1 MRTSTSPP
9 QLDGIRLACSS
20 YPGNSRIQAIPLIA
34 LSQKQNEM
42 NRDTFLKDTDVAD
55 FIKWLIETLPH
66 LTVTLNIP
74 ESRRFVPKGVHAT
87 CSGIEQVLPHYSWM
101 GTWTHNKG
109 RLGGLASDLRTALAT
124 GNEDD
129 TLRAC
134 LEILNWGGVRGA
146 VSYLQ
151 AKAGNDALKAYL
163 HGRKQLFDLTGPQRL
178 RDLNAGVIDK
188 FDAGMTKIYSLLDT
202 TGSPIYDSRVG
213 AAMAML
219 YQYHLRSSSKQM
231 TELLNF
237 PSGSARGK
245 QVRNPGRL
253 GHPFYDAPQFYTRSV
268 QPHVWAQFQLKLGW
282 IIQEILSRTNWFKE
296 TEGPAIAD
304 RSRAFEACLFMIGYD
319 LKSMASNAC
328 CGSTQVTTPASI
340 KQEVAS
346 ATNDDLE
353 EPKDTGWV
361 PTSHPFTEVLK
372 HFLRFRQSQQ
382 PSYELQDFKGW
393 LIRNYTKRRGDANAE
408 IKLSTA
414 YGYLFPLRAQEF
426 DLVDRSIEDLE
437 CIVEGGEQGL
447 ECAVRGRILNV
458 DERAW
463 VCLVDA
469 WIVGQ
474 LHNVKSTQRRN
485 KILSDA
491 GFAGTPN
498 ASNTLFLVG
507 RDVGKHFRLLND
519 DGSRTAFYDEF
530 FETRMVMDEELETL
544 NNARQAVSED

>member
-1 MRTSTSPP
+1 
-9 QLDGIRLACSS
+9 
-20 YPGNSRIQAIPLIA
+20 
-34 LSQKQNEM
+34 M

-163 HGRKQLFDLTGPQRL
+163 HGRKHLFDLTGPQRL

-282 IIQEILSRTNWFKE
+282 IIREILSRTDWFE
-296 TEGPAIAD
+296 EAEGDAIAD
-304 RSRAFEACLFMIGYD
+304 RSRAFEACLFMVGYD
-319 LKSMASNAC
+319 LRSIAGNAC
-328 CGSTQVTTPASI
+328 CGSTQVSTSPSTQ
-340 KQEVAS
+340 KEVAN
-346 ATNDDLE
+346 ATNDEIE
-353 EPKDTGWV
+353 ESSDTGWV
-361 PTSHPFTEVLK
+361 PTGHPFTKILE
-372 HFLRFRQSQQ
+372 HFLRFRQSPQ
-382 PSYELQDFKGW
+382 PVYDLKSFKAW
-393 LIRNYTKRRGDANAE
+393 LPNNYTRKRGAE
-408 IKLSTA
+408 GVQIKQSTVKS
-414 YGYLFPLRAQEF
+414 YDFPLREQEF
-426 DLVDRSIEDLE
+426 DLVDRPFEDLQ
-437 CIVEGGEQGL
+437 CIVEGGQHGL
-447 ECAVRGRILNV
+447 ECAVRDRVLNV

-469 WIVGQ
+469 WIAGQ
-474 LHNVKSTQRRN
+474 LHDATSKRREE
-485 KILSDA
+485 ILLHA
-491 GFAGTPN
+491 GFAGKPSTCKLIF
-498 ASNTLFLVG
+498 SVG
-507 RDVGKHFRLLND
+507 KDVGKHFGLLNE
-519 DGSRTAFYDEF
+519 DGSPTDFYKGFFTAQ
-530 FETRMVMDEELETL
+530 MVMDEELETL
-544 NNARQAVSED
+544 NNARQAV

>member
-1 MRTSTSPP
+1 
-9 QLDGIRLACSS
+9 
-20 YPGNSRIQAIPLIA
+20 
-34 LSQKQNEM
+34 M
-42 NRDTFLKDTDVAD
+42 NKDTFLENNDVAE
-55 FIKWLIETLPH
+55 FINWLIETLPR
-66 LTVTLNIP
+66 LTVSLNIAK
-74 ESRRFVPKGVHAT
+74 SRRFVPNGVHAT
-87 CSGIEQVLPHYSWM
+87 CSGIEEVLPHYSWM
-101 GTWTHNKG
+101 GTWTHNKHQ
-109 RLGGLASDLRTALAT
+109 LGILSSNLRIALAIPS
-124 GNEDD
+124 EPD
-129 TLRAC
+129 TLEAC
-134 LEILNWGGVRGA
+134 LAILKWGGVRGA

-151 AKAGNDALKAYL
+151 ALAGNDALVEYL
-163 HGRKQLFDLTGPQRL
+163 NGRKHLFDLSGTQRL
-178 RDLNAGVIDK
+178 ADLDAAIIDQ
-188 FDAGMTKIYSLLDT
+188 FDAGMTKIYSLLDR

-213 AAMAML
+213 AAMAMF
-219 YQYHLRSSSKQM
+219 YQCHRHSSSREKA
-231 TELLNF
+231 ELLNF

-282 IIQEILSRTNWFKE
+282 IIQEILSRTDWFKE

-319 LKSMASNAC
+319 LKSIAGNAC
-328 CGSTQVTTPASI
+328 CGSTQVTTPAST

-346 ATNDDLE
+346 ATNDDRG

-426 DLVDRSIEDLE
+426 DLVDRSLEYLE

-447 ECAVRGRILNV
+447 ECAVRDRILNV

-474 LHNVKSTQRRN
+474 LHDVRPSQRRN

-498 ASNTLFLVG
+498 ACNTLFLVG

-530 FETRMVMDEELETL
+530 FETRMVMDEESETL
-544 NNARQAVSED
+544 NNARQAISED